1 MRTAKRINKIRIN
14 THLFRYWYF
23 GMDFYVVLKRDG
35 KEVMQTKC
43 RKSNISQKQKIAK
56 EEAMEWFQSEYR
68 RTLPK

>member
-35 KEVMQTKC
+35 KEVMQTIY
-43 RKSNISQKQKIAK
+43 RSSSVSQKQKIVK
-56 EEAMEWFQSEYR
+56 EVAIEWFQSELGV
-68 RTLPK
+68 TLPK